1 MKHTKKIL
9 LVTVSVIGLS
19 LVLGLVTS
27 RQARA
32 TVSAL
37 VTVANGSTNPVV
49 TSSLGSPSSVLV
61 SLTCVNVSSFSPGIC
76 TQWSLTTAG
85 GTVQSNYSVPSGY
98 YLVIT
103 DIECSG
109 TDTPGTLETL
119 AVTVNDFGRFWDVV
133 TSDSIGVI
141 SFREH
146 LTTGIAFSAMPVV
159 GMSGSPVLRNLTIQG
174 YLTPSTN

>member
-19 LVLGLVTS
+19 VILGLVTS

-37 VTVANGSTNPVV
+37 VTVANGSSNPVV

-61 SLTCVNVSSFSPGIC
+61 SLTCTNTSSATSAIC
-76 TQWSLTTAG
+76 TQWSLNGPG
-85 GTVQSNYSVPSGY
+85 GTEQANYSVPSGY
-98 YLVIT
+98 NLVIT

-109 TDTPGTLETL
+109 TDAPGTLETL
-119 AVTVNDFGRFWDVV
+119 AVTVNDFGRFYDVV

-146 LTTGIAFSAMPVV
+146 LTTGIAFSTMPSV
-159 GMSGSPVLRNLTIQG
+159 GMNGSPTLRNLTIQG
-174 YLTPSTN
+174 YLTPSSN